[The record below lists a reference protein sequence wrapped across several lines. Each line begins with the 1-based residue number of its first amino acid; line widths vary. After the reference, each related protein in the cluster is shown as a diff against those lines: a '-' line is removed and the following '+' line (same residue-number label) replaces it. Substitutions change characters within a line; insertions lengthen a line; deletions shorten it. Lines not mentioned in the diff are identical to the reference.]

1 MGKRMGSI
9 ALRPIELQ
17 KKRKSIGSSQPPA
30 RSVETQDGWLDTS
43 AAADHP

>member
-17 KKRKSIGSSQPPA
+17 KRRKSIGSSPPPA
-30 RSVETQDGWLDTS
+30 RSVETQNVWL
-43 AAADHP
+43 